1 MKSIDR
7 LRDIAGDY
15 DLFLIDQWGVIHNG
29 HTLLP
34 GARETFEALRREG
47 KSIVLISNSSKRA
60 SVSEAALTALGIE
73 RTLYDDVVT
82 SGEVAW
88 RQMKERTDPF
98 YAQLGDTCY
107 LIAWQPDSVF
117 LEGQDFAPVESLD
130 AASFVL
136 LTGTT
141 GAPVAESEYED
152 LLQAAARRRLPMVCL
167 NRDMV
172 SVAPDGTLIDCA
184 GKLAAHY
191 EELGGVVRYNGKPGG
206 EMYQACLAAAPSS
219 SRPLA
224 IGDSLHHDIAGANG
238 AGIESV
244 LVTSGIHATEL
255 GVEAGGAASAD
266 RLDAVC
272 GDYGARPDYVM
283 FRMVW

>member
-34 GARETFEALRREG
+34 GARDTFQALRRDG

-60 SVSEAALTALGIE
+60 SVSEAALTVLGIE
-73 RTLYDDVVT
+73 RALYDDIVT

-98 YAQLGDTCY
+98 YAGLGETCF
-107 LIAWQPDSVF
+107 LISWQPDSVF
-117 LEGQDFAPVESLD
+117 LDGQDFTLVEALD

-136 LTGTT
+136 LAGTS
-141 GAPVAESEYED
+141 GAAADSREYED

-172 SVAPDGTLIDCA
+172 AVAPDGTLIDCA
-184 GKLAAHY
+184 GKLAARY
-191 EELGGVVRYNGKPGG
+191 EELGGAVRYNGKPGG
-206 EMYQACLAAAPSS
+206 EMYQACLAVAPSS

-224 IGDSLHHDIAGANG
+224 IGDSLHHDIAGANA

-244 LVTSGIHATEL
+244 LVTSGIHGTEL
-255 GVEAGGAASAD
+255 GVDSGGTASPD

-272 GDYGARPDYVM
+272 GEYGARPDYAIL
-283 FRMVW
+283 RMVW

>member
-34 GARETFEALRREG
+34 GARDTFLALRRDG

-60 SVSEAALTALGIE
+60 SVSEAALTTLGIE
-73 RTLYDDVVT
+73 RALYDDVVT

-98 YAQLGDTCY
+98 YARLGETCC
-107 LIAWQPDSVF
+107 LISWQPDSVF
-117 LEGQDFAPVESLD
+117 LDGQDFTPVEALD

-136 LTGTT
+136 LAGTK
-141 GAPVAESEYED
+141 APVAEYED

-184 GKLAAHY
+184 GKLAARY
-191 EELGGVVRYNGKPGG
+191 EELGGAVRYNGKPGG
-206 EMYQACLAAAPSS
+206 EMYQACLAVAPSS

-224 IGDSLHHDIAGANG
+224 IGDSLHHDIAGANA

-255 GVEAGGAASAD
+255 SVESGGTASAD

-272 GDYGARPDYVM
+272 GEYGARPDYAM

>member
-7 LRDIAGDY
+7 LREIAGDY
-15 DLFLIDQWGVIHNG
+15 DLFLIDQWGVVHNG

-34 GARETFEALRREG
+34 GARDTFEALRRDG
-47 KSIVLISNSSKRA
+47 KSIVLISNSSRRA
-60 SVSEAALTALGIE
+60 SVSEAALTALGID
-73 RTLYDDVVT
+73 RALYDDVVT

-98 YAQLGDTCY
+98 YAGLGGTCF
-107 LIAWQPDSVF
+107 LISWQPDSEF
-117 LEGQDFAPVESLD
+117 HEGQDFVPVETLE

-136 LTGTT
+136 LAGTQ
-141 GAPVAESEYED
+141 APVAEYED

-184 GKLAAHY
+184 GKLAARY
-191 EELGGVVRYNGKPGG
+191 EELGGAVRYNGKPGA
-206 EMYQACLAAAPSS
+206 EMYRASLAVAPTS

-255 GVEAGGAASAD
+255 GVEDGGTLSAD

-272 GDYGARPDYVM
+272 TEYGARPDYAM
-283 FRMVW
+283 LRMVW

>member
-7 LRDIAGDY
+7 LRDIADDY

-34 GARETFEALRREG
+34 GARDTFQALRRNG

-73 RTLYDDVVT
+73 RALYDDVVT

-107 LIAWQPDSVF
+107 LVSWQPDSVF
-117 LEGQDFAPVESLD
+117 LEGQDFTPVEALD

-136 LTGTT
+136 LAGTT
-141 GAPVAESEYED
+141 GAPVAEYED

-184 GKLAAHY
+184 GKLAARY
-191 EELGGVVRYNGKPGG
+191 EELGGAVRYNGKPGG
-206 EMYQACLAAAPSS
+206 EMYQACLAVAPSS

-238 AGIESV
+238 AGIESM

-255 GVEAGGAASAD
+255 GVEGGGAASAE
-266 RLDAVC
+266 RLDAIC

>member
-1 MKSIDR
+1 MTLIDH
-7 LRDIAGDY
+7 LREIAGDY

-34 GARETFEALRREG
+34 GARDAFEALRRDG
-47 KSIVLISNSSKRA
+47 KSIVLISNSSRRA
-60 SVSEAALTALGIE
+60 SVSEAALTALGID
-73 RTLYDDVVT
+73 RALYDDVVT

-98 YAQLGDTCY
+98 YAALGGTCF
-107 LIAWQPDSVF
+107 LVSWLPDSVF
-117 LEGQDFAPVESLD
+117 HEGQDFAPVDTLD

-136 LTGTT
+136 LAGTK
-141 GAPVAESEYED
+141 APLAEYEEM
-152 LLQAAARRRLPMVCL
+152 LQAAARRGLPMVCL

-184 GKLAAHY
+184 GKLAARY
-191 EELGGVVRYNGKPGG
+191 EELGGAVRYNGKPGS
-206 EMYQACLAAAPSS
+206 EMYQACLAVAPSKS
-219 SRPLA
+219 PPLA

-244 LVTSGIHATEL
+244 LITSGIHAAEL
-255 GVEAGGAASAD
+255 GVEDGGALSAE
-266 RLDAVC
+266 RLEALC
-272 GDYGARPDYVM
+272 TEYGGRPDYAM
-283 FRMVW
+283 FRMTW